1 MFAYIYGF
9 ILRIFSQEY
18 SRKEQQQRCRV
29 SYETS
34 CSTKNHYRNVTE
46 DYPDCKTENAS
57 KCDEDTDTKCE
68 VILVNRCEIRQ
79 RTVRKMLPETRC
91 RRYPVRRCVKVPCD
105 LTDENEKPEEEER
118 CQDTIVLVKSYHPK
132 EKCELVKTDDCQRN
146 PFKNCQDTVKT
157 VCAPPT
163 KNNKVRQ
170 MECNGTLI
178 FNNP

>member
-1 MFAYIYGF
+1 M
-9 ILRIFSQEY
+9 RIGKCLHLIIVCSTLDY
-18 SRKEQQQRCRV
+18 SRKGQERCRV

-46 DYPDCKTENAS
+46 DYPDCKTENVS
-57 KCDEDTDTKCE
+57 KCDENTNTKCE
-68 VILVNRCEIRQ
+68 VIRVNRCEIKQ

-91 RRYPVRRCVKVPCD
+91 RRYPVRRCIKVPCD
-105 LTDENEKPEEEER
+105 RRDENEKPEEK

-132 EKCELVKTDDCQRN
+132 ERCELVKTDDCQRD
-146 PFKNCQDTVKT
+146 PGKNCQDTVKT
-157 VCAPPT
+157 VCVSPT

>member
-1 MFAYIYGF
+1 MDYF
-9 ILRIFSQEY
+9 RNDQE
-18 SRKEQQQRCRV
+18 RCKV

-46 DYPDCKTENAS
+46 DYPDCRTENVS
-57 KCDEDTDTKCE
+57 RCDEE
-68 VILVNRCEIRQ
+68 VNGECKVIQVNRCEIRQ

-91 RRYPVRRCVKVPCD
+91 RRHPVRRCIKIPCVKDDKELVSD
-105 LTDENEKPEEEER
+105 D
-118 CQDTIVLVKSYHPK
+118 CQEMIVLVKSYHPK
-132 EKCELVKTDDCQRN
+132 ERCELVKVDDC
-146 PFKNCQDTVKT
+146 PKNCQETLKT
-157 VCAPPT
+157 VCVPAT